1 MAAKRFRHL
10 EALHGHDRQRVRRAC
25 GPAFSK
31 SSVIRRAYPLLLE
44 VSALLQ
50 ENHRTTHSACI
61 CATLSR
67 QTSAQALACAS
78 HRDDSLMSARAIRSK
93 SPLRI
98 CISKALAAGT
108 RQQKSHTPLAMM
120 AIQGES
126 SCISRLDHA
135 QKTLSIFRRGSGT
148 ASAHCLFNQSSKR
161 CQPWQMIFFTDQPSL

>member
-1 MAAKRFRHL
+1 
-10 EALHGHDRQRVRRAC
+10 
-25 GPAFSK
+25 
-31 SSVIRRAYPLLLE
+31 
-44 VSALLQ
+44 
-50 ENHRTTHSACI
+50 
-61 CATLSR
+61 
-67 QTSAQALACAS
+67 
-78 HRDDSLMSARAIRSK
+78 MSARAIRSK

-161 CQPWQMIFFTDQPSL
+161 CQPWQMIFFTDRRHCSRCHGQRQVWPWFFVADFFEKRGHCDAVAPFSRVLRVDYSSTSSRTDSP

>member
-1 MAAKRFRHL
+1 MRSRLF
-10 EALHGHDRQRVRRAC
+10 QIRRN
-25 GPAFSK
+25 
-31 SSVIRRAYPLLLE
+31 RRAYPLLLE
-44 VSALLQ
+44 ISSLLK
-50 ENHRTTHSACI
+50 ENHRITAFRLHLCYTFTANVC
-61 CATLSR
+61 
-67 QTSAQALACAS
+67 QALACAYN
-78 HRDDSLMSARAIRSK
+78 RDDSLMSARAIRSK